1 AIGLD
6 PKLPFEVHELR
17 RASRVRADGRVV
29 PQVIVAL
36 AQARSIQVP
45 GASPHVFRGG
55 STLIVDLARPE
66 IQYAIY
72 KRVDNLEREAQT
84 AAFIGNAA
92 SDPLRALLIAA
103 DGAEPF
109 AALHALSGI
118 E

>member
-1 AIGLD
+1 M
-6 PKLPFEVHELR
+6 HELR
-17 RASRVRADGRVV
+17 RAARVRADGRAV

-36 AQARSIQVP
+36 TQARNVQVP
-45 GASPHVFRGG
+45 GASPHAFRGG
-55 STLIVDLARPE
+55 STLVVDLAGPE

-72 KRVDNLEREAQT
+72 KRVDNQDRAAQM
-84 AAFIGNAA
+84 AAFIVDAA

-109 AALHALSGI
+109 AALHALSDI